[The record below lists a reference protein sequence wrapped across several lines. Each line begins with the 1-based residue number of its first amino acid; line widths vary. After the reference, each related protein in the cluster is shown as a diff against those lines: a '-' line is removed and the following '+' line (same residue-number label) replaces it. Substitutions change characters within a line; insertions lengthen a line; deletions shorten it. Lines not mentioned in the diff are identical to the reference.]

1 MAPHAIRRAAAL
13 FCCVWVSALAPVFP
27 AGAAEWQPG
36 EKITLVTHAGPG
48 AGVDVYLRQLAEI
61 WARHQIVTKQVAV
74 ENITGARGD
83 RARRHVVQQNR
94 GNPHML
100 VGFTPQMV
108 NSPILTKSDINVR
121 SFTPVAMMLVEPMAL
136 FVHADTPYKS
146 LKDLI
151 EAARQKPKSVLQGGG
166 AFGGPPSLMGKM
178 MAEEAKVEF
187 SYTPFKSSA
196 ESVVALLG
204 KHVHFIMEQPS
215 EANQHVK
222 AGKLRPL
229 AASAP
234 LALYPE
240 LPTFASL
247 GYRFR
252 ILAQFRGV
260 MAPPGIA
267 PEVAG
272 YYIKAL
278 DRVRKTEEW
287 KTYVKNNELVEH
299 WIVGQE
305 LGAFLLDEENVY
317 RRLNKELG
325 LVK

>member
-1 MAPHAIRRAAAL
+1 MASHAIRHAAAL
-13 FCCVWVSALAPVFP
+13 LCCVWMSALAAVLP
-27 AGAAEWQPG
+27 AGAAEWQPS
-36 EKITLVTHAGPG
+36 ERITLLTHAGPG
-48 AGVDVYLRQLAEI
+48 AGVDIFLRQIAEI
-61 WARHQIVTKQVAV
+61 WTRHKVFPTQVTV
-74 ENITGARGD
+74 ENLTGGRGD
-83 RARRHVVQQNR
+83 KARRYVVQQNK
-94 GNPHML
+94 GNHHLL

-121 SFTPVAMMLVEPMAL
+121 SFTPVAMMVVEPMAL

-146 LKDLI
+146 LRDLI

-196 ESVVALLG
+196 EAVVALLG
-204 KHVHFIMEQPS
+204 KHVHFMMEQPS

-229 AASAP
+229 AASVP
-234 LALYPE
+234 LALYPD

-247 GYRFR
+247 GYGFR

-267 PEVAG
+267 PEVAA
-272 YYIKAL
+272 YYISAL
-278 DRVRKTEEW
+278 DRARKTGEW
-287 KTYVKNNELVEH
+287 RTYVKNNELLER
-299 WIVGQE
+299 WIVGRE
-305 LGAFLLDEENVY
+305 LEAFLLDEENVY
-317 RRLNKELG
+317 RKLNKELG